1 MVQLLNILLLLA
13 AVVAEVDNLVV
24 AVLVDIEHQYL
35 EKLQE
40 VLELLLKLHY
50 Q

>member
-1 MVQLLNILLLLA
+1 MLSILLLR
-13 AVVAEVDNLVV
+13 VVAGAEVDNLVV

-40 VLELLLKLHY
+40 VLELLPKLRY